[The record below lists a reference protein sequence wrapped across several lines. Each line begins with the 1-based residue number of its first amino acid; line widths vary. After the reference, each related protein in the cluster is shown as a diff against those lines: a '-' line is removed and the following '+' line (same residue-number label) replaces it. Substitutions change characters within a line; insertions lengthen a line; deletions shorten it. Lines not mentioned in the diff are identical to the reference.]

1 MCISGNSDIK
11 YLVCY
16 VINLRRRDKIS
27 EQWMGERCIK
37 LIINILLEQEYS
49 CSDRFFC

>member
-27 EQWMGERCIK
+27 EQWISIK